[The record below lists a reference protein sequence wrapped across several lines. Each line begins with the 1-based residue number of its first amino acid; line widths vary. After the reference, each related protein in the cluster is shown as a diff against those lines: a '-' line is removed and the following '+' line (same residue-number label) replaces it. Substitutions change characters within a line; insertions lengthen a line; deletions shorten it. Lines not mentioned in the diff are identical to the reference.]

1 MDIRTTRKLNNGVE
15 IPVLGLGVFKARD
28 GKETVDAVR
37 MALQAGYRHI
47 DTAAAYGNEESVGRG
62 LKESG
67 VPRGEVFITTKL
79 WNDDQRKGRQREA
92 FETSLK
98 NLGTDYIDL
107 YLIHWPVAG
116 VYKQSW
122 KVMEELSRAGRIRAI
137 GVSNFQAHHL
147 DDLVKDATVTP
158 AANQVECHPRL
169 TQKPLAAY
177 CQKLNIAIEAWSPLG
192 GEGGDLLKDPALKAI
207 GERYGKSIAQV
218 IIRWD
223 LQRGIITIPKSV
235 RQERIISNAA
245 VYDFE
250 LTADDMARIDAMNED
265 RRFGPSPDTFTF

>member
-47 DTAAAYGNEESVGRG
+47 DTAAAYRNEESVGRG

-79 WNDDQRKGRQREA
+79 WNEDQRKGRQREA

-122 KVMEELSRAGRIRAI
+122 KVMEELYRAGRIRAI

-147 DDLVKDATVTP
+147 DDLAKGATVTP

-169 TQKPLAAY
+169 SQKPLVAY
-177 CQKLNIAIEAWSPLG
+177 CQKLNIAVEAWSPLG

-207 GERYGKSIAQV
+207 GERYGKSIAQL

-235 RQERIISNAA
+235 RQERIISNAS

-250 LTADDMARIDAMNED
+250 LSAQDMARIDAMNED